1 MNLSMCLVGF
11 KVCGF
16 SRNSSKQQIGTGL
29 ACCTSWLNCMC
40 VCSLYLLKLHLL
52 FLSCY
57 FWSVMAGLGKAF
69 LLLLLCGLSAAWP
82 GQMRFFG
89 MVCGIGSTC
98 LLDGGGNCCQ
108 EMVLQAHGP

>member
-11 KVCGF
+11 KVWGF

-52 FLSCY
+52 F
-57 FWSVMAGLGKAF
+57 FV
-69 LLLLLCGLSAAWP
+69 LLLLVSDGRP
-82 GQMRFFG
+82 GQGLFVVASVWL
-89 MVCGIGSTC
+89 VCC
-98 LLDGGGNCCQ
+98 LAMDKC
-108 EMVLQAHGP
+108 VFLQWCVV